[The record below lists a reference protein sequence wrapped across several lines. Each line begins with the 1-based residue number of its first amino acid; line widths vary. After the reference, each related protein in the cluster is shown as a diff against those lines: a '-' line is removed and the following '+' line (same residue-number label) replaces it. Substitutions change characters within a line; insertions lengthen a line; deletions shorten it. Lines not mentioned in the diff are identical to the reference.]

1 MEEHTN
7 TGVSAEA
14 AVQSDGSQQQSMQQ
28 TEEQLVPLSAL
39 QAERRER
46 QQLQE
51 NVKLMQDHMAL
62 LQANNNQKTQEK
74 PSEFSGMSDNDVL
87 TVGEAKKFMQTFTRQ
102 QELEVA
108 ELKMSQSVKDY
119 DEVVRNYL
127 PEVLKADPDLKDVI
141 LNAPNPYKAAYHL
154 AKRSDSYLKAK
165 SNESRSPEA
174 KQAVQNLSR
183 PGNLSSVGSTSA
195 SSQASGYKQMS
206 DKEFKAL
213 ADRNRG
219 FY

>member
-7 TGVSAEA
+7 TGVIAEA
-14 AVQSDGSQQQSMQQ
+14 AVQSDGSQQQSMEQ
-28 TEEQLVPLSAL
+28 TQEQVVPLSAL

-62 LQANNNQKTQEK
+62 LQANNQKTQDK

-87 TVGEAKKFMQTFTRQ
+87 TVGEAKKFMQQFTRQ
-102 QELEVA
+102 QELAVE
-108 ELKMSQSVKDY
+108 ELRMSQSNKDY
-119 DEVVRNYL
+119 DEVVRTYL
-127 PEVLKADPDLKDVI
+127 PEVLKQDPDLKDVI
-141 LNAPNPYKAAYHL
+141 MNAPNPYKAAYHL
-154 AKRSDSYLKAK
+154 AKRSDSYLKHK

-174 KQAVQNLSR
+174 KQAVQNLNR

-195 SSQASGYKQMS
+195 SSQASGFKTMS
-206 DKEFKAL
+206 DKDFKAL
-213 ADRNRG
+213 ADKNRG
-219 FY
+219 YY